1 MYVVLNSGT
10 TLVKYKFLI
19 DSVKNCPLKTT
30 ALWKRICELLYG
42 VHDSQSSNVDVTM
55 TLLNALLLRT
65 TLIMMKPEL

>member
-30 ALWKRICELLYG
+30 ALLKRICELLYG
-42 VHDSQSSNVDVTM
+42 VHDSQSSNVVVAQDIVKRPPLTY
-55 TLLNALLLRT
+55 NIDYDEA
-65 TLIMMKPEL
+65 